1 MTLVKIMR
9 KDRSPMPNHASA
21 AIPCHDCVCARRRPP
36 STAFTLIELLV
47 VIAIIA
53 ILAALLLPA
62 LSNAKSRA
70 LRISCLNNLKQ
81 HGIALS
87 IYVNDFSDK
96 LPTRMPVED
105 TAPLAGYFLFGTP
118 DADSMGAP
126 RQAVP
131 DSVPGLNHGLF
142 FRQKLI
148 PSGRMFYCP
157 GMPRFNGAENAFLYE
172 SYLTSSGTW
181 PAYCNDPLS
190 TPRVRSGYILYPQ
203 SPELADPNK
212 PYKHKLA
219 VKSSALNPMLAVMPD
234 LIHLY
239 EWIPHRSGKN
249 PAALNVLWGDT
260 HATIC
265 TTKAAFDP
273 ALWVV
278 APGQGAV
285 GDNAEQYER
294 IISLL
299 KP

>member
-1 MTLVKIMR
+1 MKT
-9 KDRSPMPNHASA
+9 DRSPVLYHAA
-21 AIPCHDCVCARRRPP
+21 AATACRAPICASPRTLP
-36 STAFTLIELLV
+36 TAFTLIELLV

-70 LRISCLNNLKQ
+70 LRFSSLNNLRQ

-87 IYVNDFSDK
+87 VYTSDFSDK
-96 LPTRMPVED
+96 LPTRMPAED
-105 TAPLAGYFLFGTP
+105 TAPLAGYILFGTP

-126 RQAVP
+126 GQPVA
-131 DSVPGLNHGLF
+131 DSVPGLNHGQF
-142 FRQKLI
+142 YRQKLI

-157 GMPRFNGAENAFLYE
+157 GMPRFIGEENSFLYE
-172 SYLTSSGTW
+172 SYLTSSGVW

-190 TPRVRSGYILYPQ
+190 APRVRSGYILYPQ
-203 SPELADPNK
+203 ALELADPTK
-212 PYKHKLA
+212 PYNHKLA
-219 VKSSALNPMLAVMPD
+219 TTSSQLNPTLAVMPD
-234 LIHLY
+234 LIHAYNL
-239 EWIPHRSGKN
+239 IPHRSGNN

-273 ALWVV
+273 KLWVLT
-278 APGQGAV
+278 PGQGAV
-285 GDNAEQYER
+285 GDNADQFTR

-299 KP
+299 RP

>member
-1 MTLVKIMR
+1 MISASCMR
-9 KDRSPMPNHASA
+9 IDRSPGLYQAAAVTTCRAHIYAS
-21 AIPCHDCVCARRRPP
+21 PRTLP
-36 STAFTLIELLV
+36 TAFTLIELLV

-62 LSNAKSRA
+62 LSNAKAQA
-70 LRISCLNNLKQ
+70 LRISCLNNLRQ

-87 IYVNDFSDK
+87 LYTSDFSDK
-96 LPTRMPVED
+96 LPTRMPAED
-105 TAPLAGYFLFGTP
+105 TSPLAGYFLFGTP

-126 RQAVP
+126 RQLVA

-142 FRQKLI
+142 YRQKLI

-157 GMPRFNGAENAFLYE
+157 GMPKFIGAENAFLYE
-172 SYLTSSGTW
+172 SYLTSSGAW
-181 PAYCNDPLS
+181 PAYCSDPFS
-190 TPRVRSGYILYPQ
+190 VPRVRSGYIFYPQ
-203 SPELADPNK
+203 APELAEPNK

-219 VKSSALNPMLAVMPD
+219 MKSSQLNPTLAVMPD
-234 LIHLY
+234 LIHVY
-239 EWIPHRSGKN
+239 EWIPHRSGNN

-260 HATIC
+260 HVTIC

-278 APGQGAV
+278 PPGQGAV
-285 GDNAEQYER
+285 GDNADQFAR

>member
-1 MTLVKIMR
+1 MKT
-9 KDRSPMPNHASA
+9 DRSLVHYHAAVATTCRAPVSA
-21 AIPCHDCVCARRRPP
+21 GPRTLP
-36 STAFTLIELLV
+36 TAFTLIELLV

-62 LSNAKSRA
+62 LSNAKAQA
-70 LRISCLNNLKQ
+70 LRISCLNNLRQ

-87 IYVNDFSDK
+87 LYTSDFSDK
-96 LPTRMPVED
+96 LPTRIPAED
-105 TAPLAGYFLFGTP
+105 SAPLAGYLLFGTP
-118 DADSMGAP
+118 EADSMGAAGQP
-126 RQAVP
+126 VA

-142 FRQKLI
+142 YREKLI

-157 GMPRFNGAENAFLYE
+157 GMPKFIGAENSFLYE
-172 SYLTSSGTW
+172 SYLTPSGAW

-190 TPRVRSGYILYPQ
+190 SPRVRSGYILYPQ
-203 SPELADPNK
+203 ALELADPTN

-219 VKSSALNPMLAVMPD
+219 MTSSQLHPTLAVMPD
-234 LIHLY
+234 LIHAYNL
-239 EWIPHRSGKN
+239 IPHRSGNN

-273 ALWVV
+273 ALWVL
-278 APGQGAV
+278 APGQGTV
-285 GDNAEQYER
+285 GDNADQFTR

>member
-1 MTLVKIMR
+1 
-9 KDRSPMPNHASA
+9 
-21 AIPCHDCVCARRRPP
+21 
-36 STAFTLIELLV
+36 V
-47 VIAIIA
+47 VIAVIA
-53 ILAALLLPA
+53 ILAGLLLPA
-62 LSNAKSRA
+62 LSNAKTRA
-70 LRISCLNNLKQ
+70 LRISCLNNLRQ

-87 IYVNDFSDK
+87 LYTSDFSDK

-126 RQAVP
+126 RQLVA

-142 FRQKLI
+142 YRQKLI

-157 GMPRFNGAENAFLYE
+157 GMRRFIGAENAFLYE
-172 SYLTSSGTW
+172 SYLTSSGAW
-181 PAYCNDPLS
+181 PAYCSDPFS
-190 TPRVRSGYILYPQ
+190 VPRVRSGYIFYPQ
-203 SPELADPNK
+203 APELADPNK

-219 VKSSALNPMLAVMPD
+219 MKSSQLTPTLAVMPD
-234 LIHLY
+234 LIHVY
-239 EWIPHRSGKN
+239 NWIPHRSGNN

-278 APGQGAV
+278 PPGQGAV
-285 GDNAEQYER
+285 GDNADQFTR